1 MIWRF
6 NDGTTAEL
14 GGKVEGASLFAQEL
28 REMLARDRVGV
39 AFGRQP
45 GGGAWLDT
53 KDAALFDAWLR
64 QEMARPYRRD
74 RKLKLIDAPENIP
87 ALPEQESDDP
97 DAPEPPDDAVF

>member
-28 REMLARDRVGV
+28 RQMLERDRVGV

-45 GGGAWLDT
+45 GGGAWLD
-53 KDAALFDAWLR
+53 KNDAALFDAWLR
-64 QEMARPYRRD
+64 QEMGRPFRREL
-74 RKLKLIDAPENIP
+74 KLKLVAVPDDIP
-87 ALPEQESDDP
+87 DLPEQPDDP